1 MYYFYT
7 RFCYYCKSYFYIH
20 STRHIELIF
29 YYFWNMD
36 KVQYYKDRF
45 SSRTDD
51 QLKDII
57 AGSLDNQEIEAIT
70 AALQLLKER
79 QPQTPIPLKDIPH
92 ASKKQLKE
100 IVANPDEWGQSA
112 VTIAK
117 RTLLRLEHKPLRDV
131 TEMSKSGKA
140 FSGFLIVF
148 AIFGA
153 LLFLLFFGWLFLFI
167 FAGGGFR

>member
-1 MYYFYT
+1 
-7 RFCYYCKSYFYIH
+7 
-20 STRHIELIF
+20 
-29 YYFWNMD
+29 MD
-36 KVQYYKDRF
+36 KVQYYRDRF

-79 QPQTPIPLKDIPH
+79 QPQTPIPLKKIPY
-92 ASKKQLKE
+92 ADRTQLEE
-100 IVANPDEWGQSA
+100 IIANPDEWGQSA
-112 VTIAK
+112 VEIAN
-117 RTLLRLEHKPLRDV
+117 RTLLSLNHKPLKDV
-131 TEMSKSGKA
+131 TGMSKSGKA

-153 LLFLLFFGWLFLFI
+153 VIFFLFFGWILFF
-167 FAGGGFR
+167 FFFMAAAQ